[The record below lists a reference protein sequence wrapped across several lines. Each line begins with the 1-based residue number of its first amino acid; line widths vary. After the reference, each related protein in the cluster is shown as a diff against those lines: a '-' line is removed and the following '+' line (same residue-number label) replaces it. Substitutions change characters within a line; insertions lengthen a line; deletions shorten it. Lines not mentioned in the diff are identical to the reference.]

1 MRNFWDKISC
11 APNLLHVLMSRT
23 TGYHNLCS
31 PAMRS
36 HLNMRSK
43 GENLL
48 LLSAFFWSVRAP
60 SRKHIS
66 SRAFV
71 VEIFKRWQPLFTN
84 GDNFA
89 KVQLLIQVVQYPD
102 WKLGIVSKLD
112 CQGIKLHPGGLA
124 GTIWTLF
131 SFPSQ
136 HNSILIR
143 NIHISLSVPLNYT
156 TKIFP
161 PCTLYGT
168 NTYF

>member
-1 MRNFWDKISC
+1 MNI
-11 APNLLHVLMSRT
+11 RT
-23 TGYHNLCS
+23 AEIKRWES
-31 PAMRS
+31 FA
-36 HLNMRSK
+36 
-43 GENLL
+43 
-48 LLSAFFWSVRAP
+48 
-60 SRKHIS
+60 
-66 SRAFV
+66 AFV
-71 VEIFKRWQPLFTN
+71 AFSVFLKCTRPLLETYFIPCLCCRNLKRWQPLFRK

-143 NIHISLSVPLNYT
+143 NIHISLSVQLKYP
-156 TKIFP
+156 TKTFSR
-161 PCTLYGT
+161 CTLYGT
-168 NTYF
+168 NFYF